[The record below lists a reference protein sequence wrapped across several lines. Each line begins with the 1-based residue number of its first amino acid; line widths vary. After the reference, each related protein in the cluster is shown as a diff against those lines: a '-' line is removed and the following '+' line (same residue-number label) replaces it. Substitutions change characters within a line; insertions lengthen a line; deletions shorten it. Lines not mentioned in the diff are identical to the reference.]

1 MNGPAAT
8 TAVVGV
14 ALAGLVITNVAGV
27 AGAVAA
33 TASVAAVADVPTPF
47 DEVTVTLPAALK
59 FEL

>member
-14 ALAGLVITNVAGV
+14 ALAGLVITNVAGT

-33 TASVAAVADVPTPF
+33 TAKVAGNDVPTPF

>member
-8 TAVVGV
+8 TAVVDG
-14 ALAGLVITNVAGV
+14 ANVITNVAGDT
-27 AGAVAA
+27 GAVAA